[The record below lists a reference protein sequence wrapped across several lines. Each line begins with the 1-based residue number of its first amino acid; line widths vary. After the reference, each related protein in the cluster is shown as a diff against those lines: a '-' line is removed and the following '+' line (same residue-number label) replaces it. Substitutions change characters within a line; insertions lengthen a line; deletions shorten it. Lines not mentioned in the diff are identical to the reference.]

1 MKQGSLKNLDW
12 QKGDGLLP
20 AIVQDAH
27 DGAVLMLAYMNAEA
41 LAATIAGGQ
50 VVFYSRSRQR
60 LWLKGETSGNT
71 LELVSIA
78 PDCDGDT
85 LLVRVNPT
93 GPACHLGTRTCFDGD
108 GEAPPQG
115 DFLYRLQELIRQ
127 RAQGDPQTS
136 YTAQLLQAGVK
147 RIAQKVGEEGVEVAL
162 AGVSGEESDLLSE
175 SADLL
180 YHLLVLLVSRGLS
193 MSQVVEELESHRT
206 GGS

>member
-1 MKQGSLKNLDW
+1 MSQAALKNLDW
-12 QKGDGLLP
+12 KKGDGLLP

-27 DGAVLMLAYMNAEA
+27 SGAVLMLAYMNAEA
-41 LAATIAGGQ
+41 LAKTLTGGL
-50 VVFYSRSRQR
+50 VVFYSRSRKR
-60 LWLKGETSGNT
+60 LWLKGETSGNL
-71 LELVSIA
+71 LELVSVA

-93 GPACHLGTRTCFDGD
+93 GPTCHRGTRTCFDGD
-108 GEAPPQG
+108 GDAPPQG

-162 AGVSGEESDLLSE
+162 AGVAGEDPDVLSE

-193 MSQVVEELESHRT
+193 LSEVVRELESRR
-206 GGS
+206 SASR

>member
-12 QKGDGLLP
+12 QKGDGLMP
-20 AIVQDAH
+20 VIVQNAR
-27 DGAVLMLAYMNAEA
+27 DGTVLMLAYMNAEA

-50 VVFYSRSRQR
+50 VVFFSRSRQR
-60 LWLKGETSGNT
+60 LWLKGETSGNV

-93 GPACHLGTRTCFDGD
+93 GPACHRGTRTCFDGD
-108 GEAPPQG
+108 GESLPQG

-127 RAQGDPQTS
+127 RAQGDPEIS
-136 YTAQLLQAGVK
+136 YTARLLQAGVK

-162 AGVSGEESDLLSE
+162 AGVTGEESDLLSE

-193 MSQVVEELESHRT
+193 MSQVVQELESRSAA
-206 GGS
+206 GS